1 MDGFRTG
8 TLHPVLTRPDILVL
22 GSGGI
27 LGEAW
32 MTGVLA
38 GLEDASGVDLNR
50 CEYFL
55 GTSAGAI
62 VACRLAAG
70 ERMRRPRDEPGN
82 ESAPIPPP
90 ELGDATDAVVPFT
103 RSAGGVARA
112 ATWALGLGTPAVAAS
127 LSIAAR
133 PGALARTAVLRTMP
147 RPQGSLAGVRDA
159 IAASDAR
166 FDGRLRVA
174 AVDRQSG
181 RRVIFG
187 APGAPY
193 ATVGEAVEASC
204 TVPWLFAPVLIGGRE
219 YVDGGVWS
227 PTNLDACPA
236 GRSAHV
242 LCLNPTAGLRGRNP
256 AITLARNTSK
266 SVTALEATILRTR
279 GASVSVIGPDSPA
292 VMAIGTNLMAP
303 APRTRVLAS
312 GYRQGLELALSV
324 R

>member
-1 MDGFRTG
+1 
-8 TLHPVLTRPDILVL
+8 VLTRPDILVL

-38 GLEDASGVDLNR
+38 GLEDASGVDLSR

-62 VACRLAAG
+62 VAYRLAAG
-70 ERMRRPRDEPGN
+70 ERLRRPRDDGD
-82 ESAPIPPP
+82 STAPPRSR
-90 ELGDATDAVVPFT
+90 GDASEAVVPFT
-103 RSAGGVARA
+103 RSAGSAARA

-127 LSIAAR
+127 LSLASR

-147 RPQGSLAGVRDA
+147 RPQGSLAGMREA
-159 IAASDAR
+159 IEASNAR

-187 APGAPY
+187 APGAPS
-193 ATVGEAVEASC
+193 ASVAEAVEASC
-204 TVPWLFAPVLIGGRE
+204 TVPWLFEPVRIGGRE

-242 LCLNPTAGLRGRNP
+242 LCLNPTAGLQGRNP

-292 VMAIGTNLMAP
+292 VMAIGTDLMAP